1 MYIYIYIPP
10 MYFTLPLIPHP
21 APHTSTKKT
30 KLMDQDLDT

>member
-1 MYIYIYIPP
+1 

-30 KLMDQDLDT
+30 KLMYQDLDT